1 MGKNKNTSSSSLG
14 GEEIQKTNGLYN
26 LGNSKKMY
34 NLIQFLIACYMNS
47 ALQCLANTKFFSEYF
62 IKEKKHLTQM
72 NLKNKSGHAGELA
85 SNFALLVSIYFT
97 LFLNNEPLSN
107 LWLDVKNVVH
117 RVGRCPQIIQS
128 MYILNQRIVPG
139 L

>member
-1 MGKNKNTSSSSLG
+1 
-14 GEEIQKTNGLYN
+14 
-26 LGNSKKMY
+26 MY
-34 NLIQFLIACYMNS
+34 NLIQFSIACYMNS
-47 ALQCLANTKFFSEYF
+47 ALQCLANTKFFCEYF

-85 SNFALLVSIYFT
+85 SNFALLVSRYFIF
-97 LFLNNEPLSN
+97 FLNNEPLCN
-107 LWLDVKNVVH
+107 LWLDAKNVVH
-117 RVGRCPQIIQS
+117 RVGGCSQIIQS

>member
-14 GEEIQKTNGLYN
+14 GDEIQKTNGLYN
-26 LGNSKKMY
+26 LGNSKKVY
-34 NLIQFLIACYMNS
+34 NLIQFSIACYMNS

-85 SNFALLVSIYFT
+85 SNFALLVSRYFIF
-97 LFLNNEPLSN
+97 FLNNEPLCN
-107 LWLDVKNVVH
+107 LWLDAKNVVH
-117 RVGRCPQIIQS
+117 RVGGCSQIIQS